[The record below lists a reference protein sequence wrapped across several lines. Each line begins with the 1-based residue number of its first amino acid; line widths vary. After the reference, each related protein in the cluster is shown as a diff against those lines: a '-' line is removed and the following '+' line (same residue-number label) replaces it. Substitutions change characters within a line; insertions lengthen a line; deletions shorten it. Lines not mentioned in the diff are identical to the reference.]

1 MTQQGMSTKSRHL
14 TIPDLI
20 TIGVFTALY
29 FVLVAVAT
37 LFSSVALM
45 GFGMI
50 LLPAVAAL
58 ICGCVYMLL
67 VAKVG
72 KFGAISV
79 MGIVVGLFLFVS
91 GHFILSLAASIV
103 FPVIADAIARAGDYR
118 SKTGILASRVLLWA
132 DRSDSAVVVHEGCL
146 CGQSAGPWQGLV
158 LYRWC
163 VRTCQYRHVFH
174 CHDSG
179 TGMCVARRLVW
190 AAYAEEAFCED
201 RHHLMALDPR
211 TKLYLVALANLLLFF
226 HVDVVVES
234 LTVLLLL
241 LPLLGAG
248 RWAAAVRFGCIY
260 VLLLVGTWASTLDDG
275 GSWLHMLGLLC
286 VGIRMMMPCLIAGIY
301 AFTTTTASQF
311 VCALRR
317 MRIPETIVIP
327 CVVCIRFFPTIH
339 DDYHQIR
346 DAMAL
351 RGIAQGTFALLRHPA
366 QSLEYILMPLLMNAT
381 GVAQDLS
388 VAALTKGIGI
398 RGPHTCHT
406 EIRMHGIDWAWMVI
420 CTVPLALGIGGAW

>member
-118 SKTGILASRVLLWA
+118 SKTGILASYVVFCYGLTGPILPLWFMKDA
-132 DRSDSAVVVHEGCL
+132 YVASLQARG
-146 CGQSAGPWQGLV
+146 
-158 LYRWC
+158 
-163 VRTCQYRHVFH
+163 TCQYRHVFH

>member
-1 MTQQGMSTKSRHL
+1 
-14 TIPDLI
+14 
-20 TIGVFTALY
+20 
-29 FVLVAVAT
+29 
-37 LFSSVALM
+37 
-45 GFGMI
+45 
-50 LLPAVAAL
+50 
-58 ICGCVYMLL
+58 
-67 VAKVG
+67 
-72 KFGAISV
+72 
-79 MGIVVGLFLFVS
+79 
-91 GHFILSLAASIV
+91 
-103 FPVIADAIARAGDYR
+103 
-118 SKTGILASRVLLWA
+118 
-132 DRSDSAVVVHEGCL
+132 
-146 CGQSAGPWQGLV
+146 
-158 LYRWC
+158 
-163 VRTCQYRHVFH
+163 
-174 CHDSG
+174 
-179 TGMCVARRLVW
+179 
-190 AAYAEEAFCED
+190 
-201 RHHLMALDPR
+201 MALDPR

-248 RWAAAVRFGCIY
+248 RWAAAVRSGCIY

-351 RGIAQGTFALLRHPA
+351 RGIAQGDIRPAPSSGSVFGIHPDAVADERCGGRPGFVRSRTDQRNRHSRA
-366 QSLEYILMPLLMNAT
+366 SYMSYRN
-381 GVAQDLS
+381 
-388 VAALTKGIGI
+388 
-398 RGPHTCHT
+398 PH
-406 EIRMHGIDWAWMVI
+406 AWH
-420 CTVPLALGIGGAW
+420 

>member
-118 SKTGILASRVLLWA
+118 SKTGILASYVVFCYGLTGPILPLWFMKDA
-132 DRSDSAVVVHEGCL
+132 YVASLQARGETR
-146 CGQSAGPWQGLV
+146 

-163 VRTCQYRHVFH
+163 VRTCQYRHVFIA
-174 CHDSG
+174 
-179 TGMCVARRLVW
+179 MIA
-190 AAYAEEAFCED
+190 
-201 RHHLMALDPR
+201 
-211 TKLYLVALANLLLFF
+211 
-226 HVDVVVES
+226 
-234 LTVLLLL
+234 VL
-241 LPLLGAG
+241 
-248 RWAAAVRFGCIY
+248 
-260 VLLLVGTWASTLDDG
+260 
-275 GSWLHMLGLLC
+275 
-286 VGIRMMMPCLIAGIY
+286 
-301 AFTTTTASQF
+301 
-311 VCALRR
+311 VCALLGGWFGQR
-317 MRIPETIVIP
+317 MLKKHFAKT
-327 CVVCIRFFPTIH
+327 
-339 DDYHQIR
+339 
-346 DAMAL
+346 
-351 RGIAQGTFALLRHPA
+351 GI
-366 QSLEYILMPLLMNAT
+366 I
-381 GVAQDLS
+381 
-388 VAALTKGIGI
+388 
-398 RGPHTCHT
+398 
-406 EIRMHGIDWAWMVI
+406 
-420 CTVPLALGIGGAW
+420 

>member
-1 MTQQGMSTKSRHL
+1 
-14 TIPDLI
+14 
-20 TIGVFTALY
+20 
-29 FVLVAVAT
+29 
-37 LFSSVALM
+37 
-45 GFGMI
+45 
-50 LLPAVAAL
+50 
-58 ICGCVYMLL
+58 
-67 VAKVG
+67 
-72 KFGAISV
+72 
-79 MGIVVGLFLFVS
+79 
-91 GHFILSLAASIV
+91 
-103 FPVIADAIARAGDYR
+103 
-118 SKTGILASRVLLWA
+118 
-132 DRSDSAVVVHEGCL
+132 
-146 CGQSAGPWQGLV
+146 
-158 LYRWC
+158 
-163 VRTCQYRHVFH
+163 
-174 CHDSG
+174 
-179 TGMCVARRLVW
+179 
-190 AAYAEEAFCED
+190 
-201 RHHLMALDPR
+201 MALDPR

-311 VCALRR
+311 VCALR
-317 MRIPETIVIP
+317 
-327 CVVCIRFFPTIH
+327 FFPTIH

>member
-1 MTQQGMSTKSRHL
+1 
-14 TIPDLI
+14 
-20 TIGVFTALY
+20 
-29 FVLVAVAT
+29 
-37 LFSSVALM
+37 
-45 GFGMI
+45 
-50 LLPAVAAL
+50 
-58 ICGCVYMLL
+58 
-67 VAKVG
+67 
-72 KFGAISV
+72 
-79 MGIVVGLFLFVS
+79 
-91 GHFILSLAASIV
+91 
-103 FPVIADAIARAGDYR
+103 
-118 SKTGILASRVLLWA
+118 
-132 DRSDSAVVVHEGCL
+132 
-146 CGQSAGPWQGLV
+146 
-158 LYRWC
+158 
-163 VRTCQYRHVFH
+163 
-174 CHDSG
+174 
-179 TGMCVARRLVW
+179 
-190 AAYAEEAFCED
+190 
-201 RHHLMALDPR
+201 MALDPR

-241 LPLLGAG
+241 LPLFGAG
-248 RWAAAVRFGCIY
+248 RWAAAVRSGCIY

-275 GSWLHMLGLLC
+275 SSWLHMLGLLC

-327 CVVCIRFFPTIH
+327 CVVCIRFFPAIH

-351 RGIAQGTFALLRHPA
+351 RGI
-366 QSLEYILMPLLMNAT
+366 
-381 GVAQDLS
+381 AQDLS

-420 CTVPLALGIGGAW
+420 RTVPLALGIGGAW

>member
-1 MTQQGMSTKSRHL
+1 
-14 TIPDLI
+14 
-20 TIGVFTALY
+20 
-29 FVLVAVAT
+29 
-37 LFSSVALM
+37 
-45 GFGMI
+45 
-50 LLPAVAAL
+50 
-58 ICGCVYMLL
+58 
-67 VAKVG
+67 
-72 KFGAISV
+72 
-79 MGIVVGLFLFVS
+79 
-91 GHFILSLAASIV
+91 
-103 FPVIADAIARAGDYR
+103 
-118 SKTGILASRVLLWA
+118 
-132 DRSDSAVVVHEGCL
+132 
-146 CGQSAGPWQGLV
+146 
-158 LYRWC
+158 
-163 VRTCQYRHVFH
+163 
-174 CHDSG
+174 
-179 TGMCVARRLVW
+179 
-190 AAYAEEAFCED
+190 
-201 RHHLMALDPR
+201 MALDPR

-346 DAMAL
+346 DAIAL

>member
-1 MTQQGMSTKSRHL
+1 
-14 TIPDLI
+14 
-20 TIGVFTALY
+20 
-29 FVLVAVAT
+29 
-37 LFSSVALM
+37 
-45 GFGMI
+45 
-50 LLPAVAAL
+50 
-58 ICGCVYMLL
+58 
-67 VAKVG
+67 
-72 KFGAISV
+72 
-79 MGIVVGLFLFVS
+79 
-91 GHFILSLAASIV
+91 
-103 FPVIADAIARAGDYR
+103 
-118 SKTGILASRVLLWA
+118 
-132 DRSDSAVVVHEGCL
+132 
-146 CGQSAGPWQGLV
+146 
-158 LYRWC
+158 
-163 VRTCQYRHVFH
+163 
-174 CHDSG
+174 
-179 TGMCVARRLVW
+179 
-190 AAYAEEAFCED
+190 
-201 RHHLMALDPR
+201 MALDPR

-275 GSWLHMLGLLC
+275 GSWLHMFGLLC

-351 RGIAQGTFALLRHPA
+351 RGIAPGDIRPAPSSGSVFGIHPDAVVDERYGGRPGFVRSRTDQRNRHLRA
-366 QSLEYILMPLLMNAT
+366 SYMSYRN
-381 GVAQDLS
+381 
-388 VAALTKGIGI
+388 
-398 RGPHTCHT
+398 PH
-406 EIRMHGIDWAWMVI
+406 AWH
-420 CTVPLALGIGGAW
+420 